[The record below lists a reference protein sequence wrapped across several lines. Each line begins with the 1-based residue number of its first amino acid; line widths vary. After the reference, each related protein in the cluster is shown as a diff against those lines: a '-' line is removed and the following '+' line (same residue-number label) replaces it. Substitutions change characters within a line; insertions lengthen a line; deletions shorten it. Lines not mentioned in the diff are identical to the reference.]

1 MVTRGIRIKRSNHK
15 RLKDVKELF
24 KGKWETIETR
34 TITYTE
40 NRVGTEVK
48 REATMF
54 VQRHTKSGEYRT
66 FSKDQK
72 RQKEVWDFDY
82 VRTHILEK
90 DANVKC
96 INQMI
101 K

>member
-1 MVTRGIRIKRSNHK
+1 MGII
-15 RLKDVKELF
+15 KDVKELF

-34 TITYTE
+34 NITYTE
-40 NRVGTEVK
+40 RMAGTEVK

-66 FSKDQK
+66 YSKDQK
-72 RQKEVWDFDY
+72 GRVEDWDFDY

-90 DANVKC
+90 NDESE
-96 INQMI
+96 
-101 K
+101 